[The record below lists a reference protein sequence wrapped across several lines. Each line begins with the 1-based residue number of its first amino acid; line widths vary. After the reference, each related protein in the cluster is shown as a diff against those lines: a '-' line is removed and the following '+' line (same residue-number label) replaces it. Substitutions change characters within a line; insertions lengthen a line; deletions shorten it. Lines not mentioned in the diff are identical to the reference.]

1 MNESYIKKIKA
12 QFPIFKNNPKNKLLH
27 YLDNAAITHVPYPVI
42 KSFSDFYSKINS
54 NVHRSSYYLSEL
66 ATNEYENARE
76 KIANFIHAE
85 SASQC
90 IFVKNT
96 TEGINLVANAY
107 LRPIVKQYDEII
119 ISHMEHHS
127 NIVPWYILAKELNL
141 ILKIIPLLKSGDL
154 DYNAIPTLIT
164 PKTKFI
170 SLVHISN
177 ALGTINNIKYVIN
190 LANSKNIPILID
202 GAQSLLNNFV
212 DVIDLNCDFFTVSSH
227 KCYGP
232 NGIGILYGKK
242 KVLDIMN
249 PYQGGGEMIKHV
261 TFTEI
266 LWNDY
271 PYKFEAGTQ
280 PIANIIAFGKAIDF
294 LKNIDLQ
301 NLFDHKKKLLEYT
314 LNRLTEVKN
323 VNIIGTPT
331 NRAGIISFTIDN
343 IHPHDF
349 GTVANHFG
357 VCVRTGHHCAMPI
370 MDFYNIPSTIRVS
383 LGIYNLKTDIDSL
396 IKVIHETKQIFY

>member
-1 MNESYIKKIKA
+1 MNESYAKKIKL

-27 YLDNAAITHVPYPVI
+27 YLDNAAITHVPTSVI
-42 KSFSDFYSKINS
+42 KSFNDFYSKINS
-54 NVHRSSYYLSEL
+54 NVHRSAYYLSEL
-66 ATNEYENARE
+66 ATHEYEISRE
-76 KIANFIHAE
+76 KISKFINAE
-85 SASQC
+85 NASQC

-107 LRPIVKQYDEII
+107 LRPILNENDEII

-127 NIVPWYILAKELNL
+127 NIVPWYILAKELNVK
-141 ILKIIPLLKSGDL
+141 LKIIPLLQSGDL
-154 DYNAIPTLIT
+154 DYNEIPNLIT
-164 PKTKFI
+164 HKTKFI

-177 ALGTINNIKYVIN
+177 ALGTINNIKHVID
-190 LANSKNIPILID
+190 LAHSKNIPILID
-202 GAQSLLNNFV
+202 GAQSLLNNFINI
-212 DVIDLNCDFFTVSSH
+212 IDLNCDFFTMSSH

-242 KVLDIMN
+242 KALDAMI

-261 TFTEI
+261 TFNEI

-294 LKNIDLQ
+294 LNTIDLQ
-301 NLFDHKKKLLEYT
+301 ILFNHKNKLLDYA
-314 LNRLTEVKN
+314 LNRLNDVKN
-323 VNIIGTPT
+323 VTIIGTPI

-349 GTVANHFG
+349 GTIANHYG
-357 VCVRTGHHCAMPI
+357 VCVRTGHHCAMPV
-370 MDFYNIPSTIRVS
+370 MDFYKIPSTIRVS
-383 LGIYNLKTDIDSL
+383 LGIYNLKKDIDAL
-396 IKVIHETKQIFY
+396 IKVIHEAKQIFY